1 MGGWFASSG
10 FSATWV
16 IFHPPIKARNKDTM
30 QPKITEYFKKLFLK
44 GDIEEPNESILK
56 AHVIGSITFI
66 IEDVKNDL
74 IIVNIALSD
83 DNGEI
88 IFDYG
93 NYEVR
98 KGNTITLDKI
108 KMIQDFT
115 LTAG

>member
-1 MGGWFASSG
+1 
-10 FSATWV
+10 
-16 IFHPPIKARNKDTM
+16 
-30 QPKITEYFKKLFLK
+30 
-44 GDIEEPNESILK
+44 
-56 AHVIGSITFI
+56 
-66 IEDVKNDL
+66 L

-93 NYEVR
+93 NYEVH